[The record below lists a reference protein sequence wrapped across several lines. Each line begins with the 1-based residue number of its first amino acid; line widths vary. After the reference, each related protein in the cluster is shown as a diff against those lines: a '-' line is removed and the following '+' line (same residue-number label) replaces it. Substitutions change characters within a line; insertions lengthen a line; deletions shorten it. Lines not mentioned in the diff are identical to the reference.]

1 MKFLILVIDTASN
14 TGTSQEL
21 VEIDKFNSNLEKNG
35 HFIMAAGIG
44 SSQTATLIDNR
55 SGANIATPSSLNGN
69 EFYSGFWIIQAKD
82 AAEAKELALE
92 GSRACNRKV
101 ELRPF
106 LGQS

>member
-14 TGTSQEL
+14 TGSSQEL
-21 VEIDKFNSNLEKNG
+21 AEIDKFNAKLEEKG
-35 HFIMAAGIG
+35 QFVMAAGIG

-55 SGANIATPSSLNGN
+55 SGANIASPSSLNGN

-82 AAEAKELALE
+82 EAEAKQLALE